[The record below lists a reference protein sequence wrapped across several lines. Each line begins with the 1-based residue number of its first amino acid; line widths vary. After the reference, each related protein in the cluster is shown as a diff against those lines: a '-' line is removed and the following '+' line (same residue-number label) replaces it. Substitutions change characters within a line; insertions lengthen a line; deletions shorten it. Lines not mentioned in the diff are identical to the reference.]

1 MNSSDQDGDLK
12 IGVAESLLDLAFNG
26 AIPSIF
32 RMHVVRERLISGCCI
47 EQERMQDS
55 FTDTKSPLGQC

>member
-32 RMHVVRERLISGCCI
+32 RMHVVRERLISVPGLPFPKGTEVIC
-47 EQERMQDS
+47 
-55 FTDTKSPLGQC
+55 